1 MYCVVIFLLERV
13 IVQDMGADFRRQY
26 IIGFYMDNGESGYY
40 VYNANS
46 NRTEKVPNKQF
57 INDENAKT
65 YIRNARMVNSNSETK
80 PIFTGKDFGEG
91 IVSIFNPAIINR
103 GRVTKD
109 NETIVYIDFNRMMY
123 GKVQYGKN
131 HIIWGKL
138 GDLENIPMESKGT
151 VSKDSYNNLVYNKS
165 TGLLH
170 LEAYEIIGADNARDI
185 ILKSVRDN
193 KEKAVSNKKGTSK
206 KEKKECKCREKDTF
220 YRDILNMMGEEDIM
234 TLPKEAMQ
242 ILKFRLTYNLETN
255 MDLSE
260 RVSLGIVKLGVR
272 DNTNNV
278 PVIVR
283 FSENKDTIRI
293 QKMGTLDIDT
303 IRAEYASWRANK
315 RYLSL

>member
-1 MYCVVIFLLERV
+1 M
-13 IVQDMGADFRRQY
+13 QDMGADFRRQY

-131 HIIWGKL
+131 HVIWGKIE
-138 GDLENIPMESKGT
+138 DLERTPRAINGPSSKN
-151 VSKDSYNNLVYNKS
+151 SYNNLVYDEA
-165 TGLLH
+165 TGLLN
-170 LEAYEIIGADNARDI
+170 LEAYEVIGADNARDI
-185 ILKSVRDN
+185 ILKDN
-193 KEKAVSNKKGTSK
+193 KGGNTKTVNKKEATNK
-206 KEKKECKCREKDTF
+206 DNEKECKCGTGSGCGGKDTL
-220 YRDILNMMGEEDIM
+220 YKTIVTMMDNEDIM

-242 ILKFRLTYNLETN
+242 ILRFRLAYNLETN

-260 RVSLGIVKLGVR
+260 RVSLGIVKLGVGN
-272 DNTNNV
+272 NTSNI

-303 IRAEYASWRANK
+303 IRAEYTSWRANK